1 MNTIPVIEGT
11 DGRYY
16 FIIVIPKN
24 LVRNP
29 CHKAVEA
36 DQKEYMLLQR

>member
-11 DGRYY
+11 DSRYY
-16 FIIVIPKN
+16 SIIVIPKN
-24 LVRNP
+24 LVRT
-29 CHKAVEA
+29 HIIITGA